1 MRKWTRMRFQPCI
14 PLGEDGRLVSSCD
27 KHIAF
32 SRRAAIDGMVL
43 LKNEGV
49 LPFEKGRKIA
59 VFGKAQIDWINA
71 VQKCIPTKY
80 EIDLLE
86 ALADAQKSG
95 EIEVFEDI
103 TDFYRKEYEK
113 QKTEIEAY
121 NRETIEVKK
130 SVNDITEPEFPT
142 AIADKAAEIADTA
155 VIVICRCGGEN
166 NDRKVET
173 FELTENER
181 LMIEGVCSRFKK
193 VVALLNIGSPI
204 ETDWIKENDQMGAAL
219 LVGYPGMEGGA
230 AVCDVLLGKVNP
242 SGKLVDTYAKKYTD
256 YPSSAY
262 FNISDTQTKYYE
274 DIYVG
279 YRYFETIPGANKS
292 VNYPFGFG
300 LSYTDF
306 EFSDISA
313 TADDEKIHIKATVK
327 NIGKVSGKEVL
338 QVYYSAPQ
346 GKLGKP
352 VRELGAFKKTRLLA
366 PNESQTIELEIK
378 ISDMASY
385 DDLGK
390 CAKSA
395 YILEKGSYSFY
406 IGNSV
411 RNTKKADFE
420 YEVKEDFRVT
430 LQLTEQSPSIA
441 LEKRMKSDGTFEE
454 LPTGTLK
461 CPPYPQKLPFIQ
473 PKLSEKRIMLID
485 VAEGRAEMD
494 DFIAQLD
501 REYMIKLIGGKPS
514 RGVSI
519 TNGMGGESKD
529 MSRNAGLD
537 EYGVPCAMT
546 CDDPVGISTS
556 PDRGIHTTLF
566 PCPMI
571 MACSWDEELF
581 EGYGN
586 IGAIEMKENN
596 LSIWLSPAINI
607 HRNPLCGRNQEYY
620 SEDPLLCGKLAAA
633 KVRAVQKH
641 GVAATPKHFAAN
653 NREFNRHYCDSVVSE
668 RALREIYLKAFEIC
682 VKEADPWV
690 IMSSYNLINGV
701 RAGENYD
708 LITNVLRGEWGY
720 KGLVTTDW
728 HAASRRGP
736 EIIVGNDIKMPYGSY
751 EDATNYLDVFSY
763 DKGIQ
768 YIQPC
773 VRRLCELL
781 IKLD

>member
-1 MRKWTRMRFQPCI
+1 MEKWTRMKFQPCA
-14 PLGEDGRLVSSCD
+14 PLGDDGRLVSSCKAHTD
-27 KHIAF
+27 F
-32 SRRAAIDGMVL
+32 SRRAASEGMVL
-43 LKNEGV
+43 LKNEEI
-49 LPFEKGRKIA
+49 LPLGRGERIA

-71 VQKCIPTKY
+71 VQNCIPIKY
-80 EIDLLE
+80 EISLLD
-86 ALADAQKSG
+86 ALNDAENNG
-95 EIEVFEDI
+95 ELQIFGDI
-103 TDFYRKEYEK
+103 SDFYRDEYKK
-113 QKTEIEAY
+113 QKTEIEEY
-121 NRETIEVKK
+121 NRESIETKR
-130 SVNDITEPEFPT
+130 SMNDISEPEFP
-142 AIADKAAEIADTA
+142 AELADKAAEFADTA
-155 VIVICRCGGEN
+155 VIVICRRGGEN
-166 NDRKVET
+166 NDREPET
-173 FELTENER
+173 FELTQNEK
-181 LMIEGVCSRFKK
+181 LMIEGVCTRFEK
-193 VVALLNIGSPI
+193 VVALLNIGSQI
-204 ETDWIKENDQMGAAL
+204 ETDWIKENERLGAAV
-219 LVGYPGMEGGA
+219 LVGYPGMEGGG
-230 AVCDVLLGKVNP
+230 AVVDVLTGKANP
-242 SGKLVDTYAKKYTD
+242 SGKLVDTYAKKYSD
-256 YPSSAY
+256 YPSSSC
-262 FNISDTQTKYYE
+262 FNVSDTQTKYYE

-279 YRYFETIPGANKS
+279 YRYFETIPGAKDK

-300 LSYTDF
+300 LSYTQF

-313 TADDEKIHIKATVK
+313 SADSEKIYIKATVT
-327 NIGKVSGKEVL
+327 NVGEVSGKEVL

-352 VRELGAFKKTRLLA
+352 SKELCAFRKTKPLA
-366 PNESQTIELEIK
+366 PKESERIEVEIN

-385 DDLGK
+385 DDMGK

-395 YILEKGSYSFY
+395 YILEKGTYSFH

-411 RNTKKADFE
+411 RNTRKAEFE
-420 YEVKEDFRVT
+420 YEVKEDFRIVE
-430 LQLTEQSPSIA
+430 QLSEQAPSIA
-441 LEKRMKSDGTFEE
+441 LEKRMKFDGTFEE

-461 CPPYPQKLPFIQ
+461 CPPYPQRLNYIK
-473 PKLSEKRIMLID
+473 PKAFENRIMLID
-485 VAEGRAEMD
+485 VAEGRAKMD

-501 REYMIKLIGGKPS
+501 REYMIKLLGGKPS

-519 TNGMGGESKD
+519 TNGMGGESRN
-529 MSRNAGLD
+529 MSRNAGVD
-537 EYGVPCAMT
+537 KYGVPCAMT

-556 PDRGIHTTLF
+556 SDRGIYTTEF

-571 MACSWDEELF
+571 MACSWDEEVF

-607 HRNPLCGRNQEYY
+607 HRDPLCGRNQEYY
-620 SEDPLLCGKLAAA
+620 SEDPFLCGKLAAA

-682 VKEADPWV
+682 VKEAEPWV

-708 LITNVLRGEWGY
+708 LITNILRGEWGY

-728 HAASRRGP
+728 YAHSRQGI
-736 EIIVGNDIKMPYGSY
+736 EISVGNDVKMPYGSY
-751 EDATNYLDVFSY
+751 EDATHYLEVFSY
-763 DKGIQ
+763 NKGIQ
-768 YIQPC
+768 YIQRC
-773 VRRLCELL
+773 VRRLLELL